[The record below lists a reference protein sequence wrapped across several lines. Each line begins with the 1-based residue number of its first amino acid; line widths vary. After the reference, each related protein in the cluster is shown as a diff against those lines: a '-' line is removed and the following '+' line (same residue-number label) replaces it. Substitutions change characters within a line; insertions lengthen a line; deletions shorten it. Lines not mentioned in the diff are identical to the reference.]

1 MKENVIVVQ
10 SSEDRRQL
18 AAILTANG
26 YTVRPVRLKKGKSY
40 RVALE
45 FCREDV
51 VREEDGRKGEHEA
64 D

>member
-1 MKENVIVVQ
+1 MKNIVVVQ
-10 SSEDRRQL
+10 ATEDRRQL

-45 FCREDV
+45 FCREDAV
-51 VREEDGRKGEHEA
+51 YEEKGDGE
-64 D
+64 